1 MTMVEKVTSRKAGEV
16 MRDVLME
23 EAKKNPDLLVL
34 TSDSRGSGAL
44 VPFGE
49 AFPNQLVEVGIAE
62 QNLVSISAGLA
73 HSGKRPFAVSPA
85 SFLTMRS
92 IEQVK
97 VDVAY
102 SNTNV
107 KLVGI
112 SGGNSYSVLG
122 ASHHSLQDLAIT
134 RAIPNLEVYMPCDRY
149 QTSALFKYLSHSDK
163 PAYIR
168 IGKKVLRDIYK
179 DEESAF
185 TPGKAN
191 VLCIGDQIAII
202 ASGET
207 VSIAMDAAQAL
218 EEKGVSAEVI
228 DFPSIKPLDRDM
240 LINLTKKFKNMI
252 SVEEHSIYAGL
263 GSAAAEVIVAE
274 GSARLKIIGFPD
286 EPAIA
291 GTQDEVFQYYG
302 LDGADVAK
310 AAIEMLSSSNR

>member
-1 MTMVEKVTSRKAGEV
+1 MVEKVLSQKAGEV
-16 MRDVLME
+16 MRDVLKE
-23 EAKKNPDLLVL
+23 EAGKNPDLLVL

-49 AFPNQLVEVGIAE
+49 ALPHQLIEIGIAE
-62 QNLVSISAGLA
+62 QNLVSVSAGLA

-122 ASHHSLQDLAIT
+122 ASHHSLQDLAVT

-149 QTSALFKYLSHSDK
+149 QTAALFKYLSHSDK
-163 PAYIR
+163 PAYVR
-168 IGKKVLRDIYK
+168 IGKKALRDIYT
-179 DEESAF
+179 DEALAF

-191 VLCIGDQIAII
+191 VLRTGEQIAII

-207 VSIAMDAAQAL
+207 VSVAMDAAQAL
-218 EEKGVSAEVI
+218 EEQGVSAEVV
-228 DFPSIKPLDRDM
+228 DFPSIKPLDHEM
-240 LINLTKKFKNMI
+240 LLRLTKKFINMI
-252 SVEEHSIYAGL
+252 AVEEHSIYGGL

-274 GSARLKIIGFPD
+274 GGTRLKIIGFPD

-302 LDGADVAK
+302 LDSANIAK
-310 AAIEMLSSSNR
+310 EAIRMLNSSNR